1 MEQGPGVADERAL
14 HEAKPA
20 PKQQKETEEGYET
33 DEEERERR
41 RKDASAAA
49 LTLEIV
55 GDLPHAEIK
64 PPENVLFV
72 CKLNPVTRS
81 EDLELIFS
89 RFGTICSCEVIKDK
103 KTGDSLQYAFIE
115 FEDKA
120 SAEQA
125 YVKMQNVLIDDRRIW
140 VDFSQSVSK
149 LHGVWV
155 KQRRVG
161 ALDRGPIATLRFR
174 LGMRWWLTCV
184 ARARAV
190 ATRPSAMR
198 CSTRRLHHAQQ
209 EAGVCVEAL
218 RNIGIVAHIDA
229 GKTTLTE
236 RLLHL
241 THSLSLPG
249 LKPPPKQATYTA
261 PGDVDTGSTVTDFL
275 EEERERG
282 ITIQSAAVGPVW
294 WTSEQLDEHLQPS
307 VPKQA
312 VSITLVD
319 TPGHVDFG
327 IEVERTVRVVD
338 GAVVVLDGVEG
349 VEPQSENVWRQT
361 KRYGVHAH
369 LFFINK
375 LDRAGACVS
384 RSLRSIIDRGL
395 HPRPALLQLPV
406 YASQAREDAGDLSRS
421 KSDDP
426 LIGVVDLLS
435 MELVRFEGVAGEQ
448 MTRLPLSEA
457 RHGVLYVQAQEARH
471 ALVELVSSLDVDLL
485 DRVLEL
491 DDPALAAT
499 QLPRSEIH
507 AAVRRLTIQ
516 GDICPV
522 LCGAA
527 ACNVGVQLLLDAI
540 GLYLPSPRDRPP
552 VDGTLLPDTP
562 KRSATSLSL
571 EARSTAALAF
581 KVVWD
586 KRKGPITFVRMYA
599 GTLQSG
605 ATLINTTTHQKER
618 IARLLLPYAD
628 QYVDVP
634 TLQAG
639 QIGVVLGLKDTRTGD
654 TLVDARKGGGG
665 APPHIPPHAWHT
677 LRLRRVHVPPPVF
690 SVSVEPRSKADEGA
704 VAEALRMLV
713 RTDPSLHVSEGG
725 TGTSAQTVLSGMG
738 ELHLDIAKH
747 RLENEF
753 HVHAHL
759 GHVRVGYRETLAE
772 GVQGHA
778 TEHLDQEVGG
788 KPARF
793 GVQVHVRPLRDDEPG
808 QARYGGNDVVLNMGE
823 TPSLVYDAG
832 RSLEQV
838 LAQAM
843 QAALVRGPLSGYP
856 LQGLHVTLSGIETH
870 GPELSSP
877 AAVRVALMQ
886 ALRRALGYA
895 VRRATGEAV
904 QGHTRLMEP
913 MMRVTITAPDNYAGA
928 LASDVTVEQNG
939 SILEMLH
946 TAAEETVTSTYEVY
960 IPPAEDT
967 EPMGRSG
974 SPMRLEA
981 LVPLARM
988 MRYSTRL
995 RALTGGTGT
1004 YRMELHGFAIVSPER
1019 ERTLLQELGRLPR
1032 P

>member
-1 MEQGPGVADERAL
+1 M
-14 HEAKPA
+14 
-20 PKQQKETEEGYET
+20 
-33 DEEERERR
+33 RR
-41 RKDASAAA
+41 WFA
-49 LTLEIV
+49 
-55 GDLPHAEIK
+55 
-64 PPENVLFV
+64 
-72 CKLNPVTRS
+72 
-81 EDLELIFS
+81 
-89 RFGTICSCEVIKDK
+89 
-103 KTGDSLQYAFIE
+103 
-115 FEDKA
+115 
-120 SAEQA
+120 
-125 YVKMQNVLIDDRRIW
+125 
-140 VDFSQSVSK
+140 
-149 LHGVWV
+149 
-155 KQRRVG
+155 
-161 ALDRGPIATLRFR
+161 
-174 LGMRWWLTCV
+174 CV

-190 ATRPSAMR
+190 AARPCTA
-198 CSTRRLHHAQQ
+198 RRLHQTRLVQQ
-209 EAGVCVEAL
+209 DAGVCVEAL

-249 LKPPPKQATYTA
+249 LKPPPVQAPYTA

-294 WTSEQLDEHLQPS
+294 WASEQLDQHLQPS

-384 RSLRSIIDRGL
+384 RSLRSIVDRGL

-406 YASQAREDAGDLSRS
+406 YASQAPDDAGDLSRF

-426 LIGVVDLLS
+426 LIGVVDLLT
-435 MELVRFEGVAGEQ
+435 MELVRFEGVAGEH
-448 MTRLPLSEA
+448 MTRVALEE
-457 RHGVLYVQAQEARH
+457 RHGPLYARACEARH

-491 DDPALAAT
+491 DDPAAAAT
-499 QLPRSEIH
+499 ELPRTAVH

-516 GDICPV
+516 GEICPV

-562 KRSATSLSL
+562 RRSATTLPL
-571 EARSTAALAF
+571 ESRSTAALAF

-586 KRKGPITFVRMYA
+586 KRKGPITFVRVYA

-634 TLQAG
+634 ALQAG

-704 VAEALRMLV
+704 VADALRMLV

-738 ELHLDIAKH
+738 ELHLEIAKH
-747 RLENEF
+747 RLDNEF

-772 GVQGHA
+772 GMSGHA
-778 TEHLDQEVGG
+778 SERLDQELGG

-793 GVQVHVRPLRDDEPG
+793 GVQVHVRALRDDEPG
-808 QARYGGNDVVLNMGE
+808 QARFGGNDVVLDMGE
-823 TPSLVYDAG
+823 APPLVFDAG

-856 LQGLHVTLSGIETH
+856 LQGLHVTLSGIEAH
-870 GPELSSP
+870 GTELSTP
-877 AAVRVALMQ
+877 AAVRVAVMQ
-886 ALRRALGYA
+886 GLRRALGYA
-895 VRRATGEAV
+895 VRRTAGEAV

-913 MMRVTITAPDNYAGA
+913 MMRVTITAPDKYAGA
-928 LASDVTVEQNG
+928 LASDVTVEQHG
-939 SILEMLH
+939 SIIEMVH
-946 TAAEETVTSTYEVY
+946 EGAEETASTTYEVY
-960 IPPAEDT
+960 IPATEDAEPA
-967 EPMGRSG
+967 GRTG

-1004 YRMELHGFAIVSPER
+1004 YRMELHGFAIVALER
-1019 ERTLLQELGRLPR
+1019 ERALLQALGRLPR
-1032 P
+1032 S